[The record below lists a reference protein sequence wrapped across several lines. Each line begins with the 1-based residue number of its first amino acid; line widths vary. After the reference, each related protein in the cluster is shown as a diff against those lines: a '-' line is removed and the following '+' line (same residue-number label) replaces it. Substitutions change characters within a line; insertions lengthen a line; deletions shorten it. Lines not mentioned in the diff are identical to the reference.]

1 MWEKPSRL
9 PAMPAVLSCDTKKF
23 AVLMAAMIGVGT
35 TALTPI
41 FEAAAREE
49 TTKISVN
56 RRGYMVLGGGKIP
69 AEGVQMHPFSFSQRG
84 CCITENDTNADA
96 ANHQ

>member
-1 MWEKPSRL
+1 MRY
-9 PAMPAVLSCDTKKF
+9 KKF

-41 FEAAAREE
+41 FETAAREE

-56 RRGYMVLGGGKIP
+56 RRGYMVLGGCKIP
-69 AEGVQMHPFSFSQRG
+69 AEGVQMHPLLFFSKGMLHHRK
-84 CCITENDTNADA
+84 
-96 ANHQ
+96 